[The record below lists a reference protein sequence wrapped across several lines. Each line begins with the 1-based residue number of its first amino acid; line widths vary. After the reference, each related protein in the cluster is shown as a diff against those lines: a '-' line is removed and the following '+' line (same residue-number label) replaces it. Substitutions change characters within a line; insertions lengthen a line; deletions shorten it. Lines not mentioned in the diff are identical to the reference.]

1 MLSCCAFAQ
10 ADLNIFVS
18 RSWQFYRSKHQTFTH
33 EQRQLGSDCARA
45 CDMIN
50 GKKMLIMFVC
60 AGLTLTPRA
69 QVYLCL
75 CCYHKFM
82 GDKERILIF
91 PTYDEFKHPSIFG
104 VCALLL
110 ILLRINKRKTLL
122 SSSHFVFC
130 SVFLYKIIII
140 IYANTHVTIT

>member
-50 GKKMLIMFVC
+50 GKKKMIINYVRLGRFNFDSAC
-60 AGLTLTPRA
+60 AGLSLSP
-69 QVYLCL
+69 
-75 CCYHKFM
+75 
-82 GDKERILIF
+82 
-91 PTYDEFKHPSIFG
+91 
-104 VCALLL
+104 
-110 ILLRINKRKTLL
+110 LL
-122 SSSHFVFC
+122 SYNLC
-130 SVFLYKIIII
+130 GTKNEY
-140 IYANTHVTIT
+140 

>member
-18 RSWQFYRSKHQTFTH
+18 RRWQFYRSKHQTFTN

-45 CDMIN
+45 CGMIN
-50 GKKMLIMFVC
+50 GKKMRIMFAC

-69 QVYLCL
+69 QAYLCL
-75 CCYHKFM
+75 RRYHKLC
-82 GDKERILIF
+82 GDKERVLLDL
-91 PTYDEFKHPSIFG
+91 YAYEEFKHPSIFG

-110 ILLRINKRKTLL
+110 ILLRINKRKTIL
-122 SSSHFVFC
+122 SSFCPVF
-130 SVFLYKIIII
+130 FL
-140 IYANTHVTIT
+140 